1 MNMKHTII
9 DLFEESV
16 SKYGAKDFLL
26 EKHNGRFE
34 PTSYSTTKAEALRT
48 GAGLASLGIERNDR
62 ISILAE
68 GCNNWII
75 SELGLLYAGAIS
87 VPLSIKLEESNDLL
101 FRLRHAD
108 VKLIFVS
115 KNQLPKV
122 RRIVS
127 ELSDL
132 KHVVVWGVPKE
143 ELLDGEITLD
153 ELKARGDEYFAE
165 HEAEF
170 MAIGADLKND
180 DIATITYTSG
190 TTADPKGVVL
200 THRNYTA
207 NVEQALSVMSIPP
220 TWRTL
225 IILPLDHCFAHVV
238 GFYIMIACGASVATT
253 EVGRTPMETLKNIPI
268 NIKEVRPHFLL
279 SVPAL
284 AKNFR
289 KSIETTIRKKGKTTE
304 RLFKLALKTSY
315 AYQADGYTKGHG
327 MRWML
332 KPLVALFDKIIY
344 SKVREAFGGDL
355 QFFVGGG
362 ALLDSELQRFFYAI
376 GIPMFQGYGLSEATP
391 VISTNAPSKGNHRF
405 GSSGRLV
412 SPLEIKILDDEGR
425 ELPRGEK
432 GEIVIKGENV
442 MAGYWKNPEST
453 ADTVRDGW
461 LYTGDMGYM
470 GKDNFLYVLGRF
482 KSLLISSDGEKY
494 SPEGMEEAMVD
505 KSPFID
511 QIMIYNNQN
520 PYTIALVVGSKEN
533 LNRELEA
540 RGIKVEE
547 RAKEAAQIIAAEVAK
562 YRSGG
567 AYADEFP
574 DRWVPAVVALADEPF
589 TEQNG
594 LVNSTMKVV
603 RNKVE
608 KHFADAIAHAYTA
621 EGKAIDNERNLN
633 SIAKLLR

>member
-1 MNMKHTII
+1 MKRTII

-16 SKYGAKDFLL
+16 AKYGTKEFLL
-26 EKHNGRFE
+26 EKHNGNFE
-34 PTSYSTTKAEALRT
+34 PTTYNATKAQALRT
-48 GAGLASLGIERNDR
+48 GAGLASLGIAPNDR

-87 VPLSIKLEESNDLL
+87 VPLSIKLEEANDLL

-108 VKLIFVS
+108 VKLIFAS
-115 KNQLPKV
+115 RQQLPKI
-122 RRIVS
+122 RRIVG
-127 ELSDL
+127 ELPEL
-132 KHVVVWGVPKE
+132 KHIVVWGEQPE
-143 ELLDGEITLD
+143 NLQEGELTLD
-153 ELKARGDEYFAE
+153 SLKERGDEYLTTHRE
-165 HEAEF
+165 EF
-170 MAIGADLKND
+170 LEIGLSLQNN

-207 NVEQALSVMSIPP
+207 NVEQALSVVTIPP

-253 EVGRTPMETLKNIPI
+253 EVGRTPMETLRNVPQ

-289 KSIETTIRKKGKTTE
+289 KNIEATIRKKGKTTE
-304 RLFKLALKTSY
+304 RLFNLALKTSY
-315 AYQADGYTKGHG
+315 AYQADGYSKGKG
-327 MRWML
+327 WRALL
-332 KPLVALFDKIIY
+332 KPAVVLFDKILY
-344 SKVREAFGGDL
+344 SKVREAFGGEL
-355 QFFVGGG
+355 QFFIGGG
-362 ALLDSELQRFFYAI
+362 ALLDAELQRFFYAI

-412 SPLEIKILDDEGR
+412 QPLEIKILDDEGR
-425 ELPRGEK
+425 ELPTGQK
-432 GEIVIKGENV
+432 GEIVIRGENV

-470 GKDNFLYVLGRF
+470 SKDNFLYVLGRF

-494 SPEGMEEAMVD
+494 SPEGMEEAIVD
-505 KSPFID
+505 KSPYID
-511 QIMIYNNQN
+511 QIVVHNNQD

-533 LNRELEA
+533 LNRYLDEHGVEGDKRAEEA
-540 RGIKVEE
+540 VKIV
-547 RAKEAAQIIAAEVAK
+547 AAEVAK
-562 YRSGG
+562 YRAGG
-567 AYADEFP
+567 EYADEFP
-574 DRWVPAVVALADEPF
+574 DRWVPAVIAIADEPF

-608 KHFADAIAHAYTA
+608 KHFEAAIAHAYTA
-621 EGKAIDNERNLN
+621 EGKATDNARNVE
-633 SIAKLLR
+633 AMRKLLA